1 MAYLRHYELT
11 SFVPPNKMP
20 LWVVKICRKRKADKQ
35 FHDHKYSEIVFIR
48 NGSCEHLFE
57 GETVPVKA
65 GDLLVVH
72 PGETHAFD
80 KQFEK
85 LEIVNIL
92 YDSRRLY
99 LPVLDG
105 SSIPLFRI
113 LFPSHPEKVF
123 HSSRPLIHLVPEMR
137 KKISGMADKLDR
149 ELKSKQPGHAF
160 YALSIFMEIVVT
172 LGRLYQSNETEVEAG
187 YQIGEILS
195 YMKSHYR
202 EQITVPRLAKFSH
215 TSLRNFYIAFQNAA
229 GCSPIQYLIRYRIGL
244 AVELLL
250 HTQFPVSEIADR
262 CGFPDSNY
270 FCKIFHKKMGM
281 SPLCYRRQNGIS
293 GGTPVS
299 AALRTSP
306 YLSVK

>member
-20 LWVVKICRKRKADKQ
+20 LWVVKICRERKADKQ

-72 PGETHAFD
+72 PGATHAFD

-92 YDSRRLY
+92 YDSRRLF

-105 SSIPLFRI
+105 SSMPLFRI
-113 LFPSHPEKVF
+113 LFPVHPEKLIR
-123 HSSRPLIHLVPEMR
+123 SSQPLMHLEPE
-137 KKISGMADKLDR
+137 KLEKVSGMVDKLDH
-149 ELKSKQPGHAF
+149 ELKSTQQGHDF

-172 LGRLYQSNETEVEAG
+172 LGRLYKSNSAEMETG
-187 YQIGEILS
+187 YQIGEILT
-195 YMKSHYR
+195 YMKNHYQ
-202 EQITVPRLAKFSH
+202 EPITIARLAKFSH
-215 TSLRNFYIAFQNAA
+215 TSQRNFYIAFQTAT
-229 GCSPIQYLIRYRIGL
+229 GCSPIQYLIRYRISQ
-244 AVELLL
+244 AIELLL
-250 HTQFPVSEIADR
+250 HTQISIGEIADR
-262 CGFPDSNY
+262 CGFSDSNY
-270 FCKIFHKKMGM
+270 FCKIFHKKVGI
-281 SPLCYRRQNGIS
+281 SPLGYRMKNVN
-293 GGTPVS
+293 PH
-299 AALRTSP
+299 
-306 YLSVK
+306 